1 MLLSCFLIR
10 TSVPSPTYSCCR
22 RWNYYTF
29 HFCFCA
35 CIIRTPTYSCCRRWN
50 YYQFYYC
57 CSEFA
62 EFCKTIILP
71 IANSLFSIVSQK
83 ENSKKK
89 GRLEGGVVG
98 QLGDESHVGDK
109 RNCKAGQGGTLRAR
123 RRPGFNFTSSRSF
136 NNLPPKSSSP
146 QNLQ

>member
-1 MLLSCFLIR
+1 MCVHHHNSTSEQCVRKGGLMVGSPEVNFFYLLTLTKKFDSAVRQGGRVLMLLSCFLIR

-98 QLGDESHVGDK
+98 
-109 RNCKAGQGGTLRAR
+109 
-123 RRPGFNFTSSRSF
+123 
-136 NNLPPKSSSP
+136 
-146 QNLQ
+146 